1 MAPSPTAAIDEYPAM
16 LARNNLSSL
25 RPSGGYLIG
34 STNHSACPCCNRHRD
49 DGRQTLNE
57 PNCAKKKTRQS
68 LMDEVH
74 DVEEEDD
81 EDSADEHD
89 CLPGV
94 VHAGVEYIPQR
105 ILAEGWVHKKGTGND
120 FFGSRAWKP
129 RYCRL
134 VVSKVG
140 LLCFVQF
147 KSLLTICPSS

>member
-1 MAPSPTAAIDEYPAM
+1 
-16 LARNNLSSL
+16 
-25 RPSGGYLIG
+25 
-34 STNHSACPCCNRHRD
+34 
-49 DGRQTLNE
+49 
-57 PNCAKKKTRQS
+57 
-68 LMDEVH
+68 MDEVH